1 MTLFQHRLLTSI
13 RQLTRHTHGPG
24 AGSRQVSTLIIAL
37 LVALSGLVTG
47 LGQANTAHA
56 QVQAETFPASIKH
69 VWMIVEENRDWS
81 AIKGNSRFPYTNS
94 LLTVGAHAE
103 NYHNVPEGQTLHP
116 SEPNYIVMEAG
127 NDQGLETDHSP
138 SAKNSSSSTDHL
150 TSYMEKA
157 GISWKSYQEGIS
169 GTNCPLKQDGLY
181 APKHNPMIFFQDVT
195 DNNSA
200 NSVYC
205 IKHVRPY
212 SELETDLQSN
222 NVASYNFLTPNLC
235 NDMHDSGCDKRA
247 DTWLSRE
254 IPKIMASA
262 AYKDNGAIFVTWDEG
277 GDGNNPIG
285 MIVLSPLAKVGY
297 SNTVAVAYS
306 HASLLRTMQD
316 IFGLQPYLGE
326 AVRATSLSDLFI
338 AGGTTPLLPAAMPIP
353 VATPGTPAYLPSME
367 SHENTTQ
374 TITINGDVNGIDDFE
389 RKINDVATRVVVP
402 ELQRALTSQRRRQG
416 WQD

>member
-1 MTLFQHRLLTSI
+1 MTLFQHRLSTSL
-13 RQLTRHTHGPG
+13 RQLARHTIGLG
-24 AGSRQVSTLIIAL
+24 TGSKQVSTLIIAL
-37 LVALSGLVTG
+37 MLALSGL
-47 LGQANTAHA
+47 GQGNMAHA

-69 VWMIVEENRDWS
+69 VWVIVEENRDWS

-103 NYHNVPEGQTLHP
+103 NYHNVPEGRTLHP

-127 NDQGLETDHSP
+127 DNQGLETDHSP

-169 GTNCPLKQDGLY
+169 GNDCPLKQDGLY

-200 NSVYC
+200 TSAYC
-205 IKHVRPY
+205 IKHVRPF
-212 SELETDLQSN
+212 SDLATDLQSN
-222 NVASYNFLTPNLC
+222 TVASYNFLTPNLC
-235 NDMHDSGCDKRA
+235 NDMHDSGCDKRP

-297 SNTVAVAYS
+297 SNTVAYS

-326 AVRATSLSDLFI
+326 AAQATSLSDLFT
-338 AGGTTPLLPAAMPIP
+338 AGGTATPPPGTTPSPATPAAW
-353 VATPGTPAYLPSME
+353 TEPAGWWYL
-367 SHENTTQ
+367 
-374 TITINGDVNGIDDFE
+374 
-389 RKINDVATRVVVP
+389 R
-402 ELQRALTSQRRRQG
+402 
-416 WQD
+416 

>member
-1 MTLFQHRLLTSI
+1 MTLRRYRLSTSI
-13 RQLTRHTHGPG
+13 RHLSRHTIGPG
-24 AGSRQVSTLIIAL
+24 TGSRQISTLTIAL
-37 LVALSGLVTG
+37 LIALSGLITG
-47 LGQANTAHA
+47 LGQSEAAHA
-56 QVQAETFPASIKH
+56 QAGTFPANIKH
-69 VWMIVEENRDWS
+69 VWVIVEENRDWS
-81 AIKGNSRFPYTNS
+81 EIKGNSTFPYINS
-94 LLTVGAHAE
+94 LLTQGAHAE

-127 NDQGLETDHSP
+127 NNQGLQTDRSP

-150 TSYMEKA
+150 VSYMEKA
-157 GISWKSYQEGIS
+157 GVSWKSYQEGIS
-169 GTNCPLKQDGLY
+169 GNDCPLKQTGLY

-200 NSVYC
+200 NSAYC

-212 SELETDLQSN
+212 SEMATDLQSN

-235 NDMHDSGCDKRA
+235 NDMHDSGCDKQA

-297 SNTVAVAYS
+297 SNTVAYS

-326 AVRATSLSDLFI
+326 AAQATSLADLFI
-338 AGGTTPLLPAAMPIP
+338 SGGTPLPGATPLPD
-353 VATPGTPAYLPSME
+353 ATPGTP
-367 SHENTTQ
+367 
-374 TITINGDVNGIDDFE
+374 
-389 RKINDVATRVVVP
+389 VAWTEPV
-402 ELQRALTSQRRRQG
+402 G
-416 WQD
+416 WFAKNVIPHS